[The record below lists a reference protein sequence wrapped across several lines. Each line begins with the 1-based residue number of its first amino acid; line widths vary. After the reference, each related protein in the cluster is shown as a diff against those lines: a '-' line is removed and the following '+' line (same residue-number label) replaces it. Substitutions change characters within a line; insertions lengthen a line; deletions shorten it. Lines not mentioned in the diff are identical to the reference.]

1 MAYLSEF
8 NNVLGRLLFV
18 IVILI
23 ATHFH
28 ILAGV
33 ITLMLIISYNHNVIE
48 GMENKE
54 DLTDKPS
61 DEDKESELG
70 VTDLNGDNTED
81 NITTFKKDNCKDGL
95 LMKDGKEVTTDSITT
110 SFSDLKFLDE
120 TCNPCEDDCKFEIV
134 SSSERLTAEENMT
147 PVDSTTIPVDRENI
161 TKKQDEQ

>member
-1 MAYLSEF
+1 MAYLFEF
-8 NNVLGRLLFV
+8 NTVLGRLLFV

-54 DLTDKPS
+54 DLPDKTSNEHNES
-61 DEDKESELG
+61 DDG

-81 NITTFKKDNCKDGL
+81 PISTFKKENCKDGL
-95 LMKDGKEVTTDSITT
+95 LMKDDKEVTKDSITS
-110 SFSDLKFLDE
+110 SFPDLKFLE
-120 TCNPCEDDCKFEIV
+120 EPCNPCDDDCKFEIV
-134 SSSERLTAEENMT
+134 SSSERLTAEKNVR